1 MADKDFKVKTGLDL
15 PAPLPLVE
23 GGTGQTTANNAL
35 NAMLPSQTTHGSK
48 ILGTDGTNTTW
59 VNPGAAYQTSAPNN
73 PVTGQLWVD
82 SDETGDSLDPYIIRR
97 KTITATAGQTVFTTD
112 VVFTDGY
119 EQIYYN
125 GVLLVRTTDYTTSG
139 GTNTVTLLQGASAG
153 DTVEI
158 ISSTPINLVNTATLN
173 TNTFTGNQIVAS
185 NSYISVG
192 DRSNIGVSGATPL
205 NGININN
212 SSSRP
217 RVGFFDSVGGDTTGS
232 SIGTLEFFDYL
243 KSGQAEKRSAVI
255 EVVRDGSSST
265 QRGGAIIFNTVP
277 NASNTITERMRIN
290 SLGDISITTAYATLS
305 GVAGNGQWRIR
316 GKYTGDTSPYPSEM
330 LTSVNWNTVTNTQDT
345 AVNGSA
351 YTSLYG
357 ASGGG
362 SGFVLYTGGNG
373 ATPTEKFRVDSTGT
387 GYATAPNWTFAPVSG
402 GLNTNIKIRNS
413 HYSDGSP
420 NHLILGVDGTM
431 FNGVAYLDTSN
442 AGVAGATPLSFRVS
456 GTERARINANGNFGV
471 GWSPDNNW
479 HLSVNSGS
487 SVGAGAFLST
497 ASTNII
503 GGLFENSNA
512 SFTNNLVKAQT
523 FRSNNAG
530 FIYYSAVS
538 NVTVAGDTDWY
549 VRGDGQ
555 VYTDGSTSMSTP
567 ADYAEYFEWADGN
580 INNEDRAGY
589 SVSLTNGTQIK
600 IAESGEDVIG
610 IVSAN
615 PAVVGD
621 AAWNMWIGKYKK
633 DQFNRYVRD
642 ENGDRILSED
652 FDPESEYVSREERP
666 EWSPVGLVGKLRMHK
681 GQITDSR
688 WIKMRDIS
696 DEIEEWLLR

>member
-1 MADKDFKVKTGLDL
+1 MSDKHFKVKNNVQVSDL
-15 PAPLPLVE
+15 TTAGPVTVNADGVLASHSTLAIDK
-23 GGTGQTTANNAL
+23 GGTGQTTASNAINAL
-35 NAMLPSQTTHGSK
+35 LPSQTSNTSK
-48 ILGTDGTNTTW
+48 ILGTDGTNITW
-59 VNPGAAYQTSAPNN
+59 VNPGAAYQTSAPSN

-125 GVLLVRTTDYTTSG
+125 GVLLVRTTDYTTNG

-158 ISSTPINLVNTATLN
+158 ISSTPINLVNTITSSGGTITAPNASTVPLTIAGASSQTASLLEVKDSSSN
-173 TNTFTGNQIVAS
+173 IRHSFSNNGSFTIRTNSAESGSITVERYGGGDGSPAAIALKAYGGTFDSPSAIGS
-185 NSYISVG
+185 G
-192 DRSNIGVSGATPL
+192 DRLGLISAEAYDGTATR
-205 NGININN
+205 
-212 SSSRP
+212 SSSRIQFYIDGAVTTNSVP
-217 RVGFFDSVGGDTTGS
+217 GRIQFHTVPVGGT
-232 SIGTLEFFDYL
+232 
-243 KSGQAEKRSAVI
+243 AHV
-255 EVVRDGSSST
+255 
-265 QRGGAIIFNTVP
+265 
-277 NASNTITERMRIN
+277 ERMRIT
-290 SLGDISITTAYATLS
+290 S
-305 GVAGNGQWRIR
+305 AGNVYIG
-316 GKYTGDTSPYPSEM
+316 TTD
-330 LTSVNWNTVTNTQDT
+330 
-345 AVNGSA
+345 ASA
-351 YTSLYG
+351 YGAKLAIANVGQASLFMWNSG
-357 ASGGG
+357 QGSGHIGFPASG
-362 SGFVLYTGGNG
+362 STMRIVNTYTDGLIANG
-373 ATPTEKFRVDSTGT
+373 KGID
-387 GYATAPNWTFAPVSG
+387 
-402 GLNTNIKIRNS
+402 
-413 HYSDGSP
+413 
-420 NHLILGVDGTM
+420 
-431 FNGVAYLDTSN
+431 
-442 AGVAGATPLSFRVS
+442 
-456 GTERARINANGNFGV
+456 INANGNVGV
-471 GWSPDNNW
+471 GWNPDNNW
-479 HLSVNSGS
+479 HLSVNSGA

-512 SFTNNLVKAQT
+512 SFTNNLVKAQM

-555 VYTDGSTSMSTP
+555 VYSDGSTSMSTP

-652 FDPESEYVSREERP
+652 FDPESEYVSREDRP
-666 EWSPVGLVGKLRMHK
+666 EWCPVGLVGKLRMHK